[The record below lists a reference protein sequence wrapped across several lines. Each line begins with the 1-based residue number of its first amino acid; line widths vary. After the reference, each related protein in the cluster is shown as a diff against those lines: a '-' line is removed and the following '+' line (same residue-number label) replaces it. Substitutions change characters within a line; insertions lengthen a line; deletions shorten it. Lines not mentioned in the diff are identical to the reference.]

1 MAVKVRS
8 SAISTPRTSAPS
20 LVSGGYQLSN
30 LAAYHLAGGAVDQA
44 LELNFEAVEY
54 IARDDTFWHWA
65 ILQNAA
71 GIEIAAGDPKRA
83 ARLMGFIDRRYAS
96 FPDARQPTEEIQRSR
111 IMERLA
117 AALPATDL
125 ASLLKEG
132 QSLSA
137 FEADYFANFPA
148 PNRAA
153 Y

>member
-1 MAVKVRS
+1 LGAFGVVVD
-8 SAISTPRTSAPS
+8 AP
-20 LVSGGYQLSN
+20 LFSN
-30 LAAYHLAGGAVDQA
+30 DLYLP
-44 LELNFEAVEY
+44 VEY

-71 GIEIAAGDPKRA
+71 GIEIAAGDPRRA

-96 FPDARQPTEEIQRSR
+96 FPDGRQPTEEMQRTR

-117 AALPATDL
+117 AALPAAEL

-132 QSLSA
+132 ESLSA

-148 PNRAA
+148 PELDRAA
-153 Y
+153 S